1 MIRQFTRSQD
11 LNSDPIHVCLDF
23 INIKLIIIIIII
35 IKLIIN
41 YYRLHI
47 NIYDLTRK

>member
-1 MIRQFTRSQD
+1 MICQFTRSQD

-23 INIKLIIIIIII
+23 I
-35 IKLIIN
+35 KLIIN

-47 NIYDLTRK
+47 NIYDLIRK